1 MDLCSI
7 STGATLS
14 EDVIADVLNAEKIG
28 KEAWEN
34 FKLRRLSEHCDTK
47 FFYILIAST

>member
-14 EDVIADVLNAEKIG
+14 EDVIADVLNAGKIG
-28 KEAWEN
+28 RGLEK
-34 FKLRRLSEHCDTK
+34 R
-47 FFYILIAST
+47 